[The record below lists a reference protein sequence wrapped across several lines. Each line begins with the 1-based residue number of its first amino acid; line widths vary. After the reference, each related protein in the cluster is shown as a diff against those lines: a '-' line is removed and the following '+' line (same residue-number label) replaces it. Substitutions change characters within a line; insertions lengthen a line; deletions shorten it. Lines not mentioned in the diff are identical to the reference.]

1 MQRAVSSGE
10 HLQVRFLN
18 AAGDLVDEEQILL
31 GEEMKPAP
39 PRLRAEPLELHEER
53 ILSGPSI
60 CVVGHGFEIAFDKA
74 GAGIKR
80 IIVGGQQVLYETPSL
95 HILPADPSLPESPSP
110 WTWKSG
116 VPIEVARDG
125 NDVIVTAAGKYRD
138 AEGKFI
144 YRVTPAGELD
154 VTYDFTYL
162 GPGVHAREIGLRFG
176 VPPWIDTL
184 AWKRRGEWSAY
195 PPDHIGRN
203 QGSAKAHS
211 GISPATPPANA
222 YAEDDSPMGTNDF
235 RSTKRN
241 IEHAAVTSSDESGL
255 YIESNGA
262 QHLRA
267 SVESDRIAV
276 FLSDWFGVTASQADE
291 WMQNY
296 GTGREVKPH
305 DRLQGVLRLQLLE
318 GKHVP

>member
-1 MQRAVSSGE
+1 
-10 HLQVRFLN
+10 
-18 AAGDLVDEEQILL
+18 
-31 GEEMKPAP
+31 
-39 PRLRAEPLELHEER
+39 
-53 ILSGPSI
+53 
-60 CVVGHGFEIAFDKA
+60 
-74 GAGIKR
+74 
-80 IIVGGQQVLYETPSL
+80 
-95 HILPADPSLPESPSP
+95 
-110 WTWKSG
+110 
-116 VPIEVARDG
+116 
-125 NDVIVTAAGKYRD
+125 
-138 AEGKFI
+138 
-144 YRVTPAGELD
+144 
-154 VTYDFTYL
+154 
-162 GPGVHAREIGLRFG
+162 

-184 AWKRRGEWSAY
+184 AWKRRGEWTAY

-211 GISPATPPANA
+211 GISPAIPPANA

-241 IEHAAVTSSDESGL
+241 IEHASVTSSGGSGL

-276 FLSDWFGVTASQADE
+276 FLSDWFGGTASQADE

-305 DRLQGVLRLQLLE
+305 DRLQGVLRLHLLE
-318 GKHVP
+318 GKQVP